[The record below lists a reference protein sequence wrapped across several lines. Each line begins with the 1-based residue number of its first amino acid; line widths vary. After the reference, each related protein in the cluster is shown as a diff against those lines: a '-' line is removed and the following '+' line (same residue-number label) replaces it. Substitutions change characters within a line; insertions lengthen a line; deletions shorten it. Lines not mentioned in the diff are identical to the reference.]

1 MQNHW
6 MRISSVSFF
15 ETDGYL
21 FEEIKILLTQEFNDI
36 STVNNIIEQ
45 IADGENTLNAIANK
59 CHEKDATVLYS
70 LDRLCSVGL
79 VERKHCITEES
90 NKKKTVQA
98 TDIND
103 VGLSTIEKVIS

>member
-1 MQNHW
+1 

-45 IADGENTLNAIANK
+45 IADGENTLNVIANK

-90 NKKKTVQA
+90 NKKKTMYVLKDTMFKFWYQFIPKVVQYY
-98 TDIND
+98 
-103 VGLSTIEKVIS
+103 

>member
-1 MQNHW
+1 

-45 IADGENTLNAIANK
+45 IADGAV
-59 CHEKDATVLYS
+59 DAQRRYHRQPAQGVDGRQRAHHGVPHRGIYYIKEEVRPGDCLS
-70 LDRLCSVGL
+70 AQDSSV
-79 VERKHCITEES
+79 V
-90 NKKKTVQA
+90 
-98 TDIND
+98 
-103 VGLSTIEKVIS
+103 